1 MLDSLS
7 DVNLGY
13 EASMRIIDNLE
24 NTYVK
29 GTGMGKSGMSA
40 EDKQALQW
48 ANSNPNDPRSA
59 QIKQRLGVK

>member
-1 MLDSLS
+1 
-7 DVNLGY
+7 
-13 EASMRIIDNLE
+13 
-24 NTYVK
+24 
-29 GTGMGKSGMSA
+29 MSA

>member
-1 MLDSLS
+1 
-7 DVNLGY
+7 
-13 EASMRIIDNLE
+13 MRIIDNLE
-24 NTYVK
+24 NSYVK
-29 GTGMGKSGMSA
+29 GAGMGKSSMSA